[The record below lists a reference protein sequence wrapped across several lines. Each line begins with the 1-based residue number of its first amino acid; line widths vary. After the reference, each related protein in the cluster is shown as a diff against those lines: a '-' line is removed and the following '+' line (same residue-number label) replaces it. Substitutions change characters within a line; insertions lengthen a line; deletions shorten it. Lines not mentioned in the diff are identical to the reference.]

1 MAMGSVTVVRISS
14 IGSSLIEL
22 QLDHVEGE
30 FEWRY
35 PDVDPMDYEAPREE

>member
-1 MAMGSVTVVRISS
+1 MAIGSMTIIRISS
-14 IGSSLIEL
+14 IDSSPIEL
-22 QLDHVEGE
+22 RLDHVEGE